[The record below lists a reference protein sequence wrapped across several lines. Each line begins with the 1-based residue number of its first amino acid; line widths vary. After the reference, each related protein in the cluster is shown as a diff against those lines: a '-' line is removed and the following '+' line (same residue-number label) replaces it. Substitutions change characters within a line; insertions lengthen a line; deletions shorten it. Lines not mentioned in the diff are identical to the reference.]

1 MKWAGKTRDW
11 TLKFELLVMGGD
23 AGRASHIG
31 HHDCYTEICVRFYW
45 WHCIERDN
53 MTFQRMLIVYRLW
66 ESGLCACALARC
78 IPHKCVSV
86 LFWRELPLGP
96 PWPNIPYRLCPRLWW
111 LHVCKLFYLFNFF
124 PEERR
129 KNPLSGP
136 KFRLDNTKGLWGLS
150 CVSVSDFDQYNNPI
164 LSFFIYFIF
173 LSTLCAWHVIGNS
186 NFVAFWFVFITVQEL
201 LRAGKEFSEA
211 TTQCTY

>member
-1 MKWAGKTRDW
+1 
-11 TLKFELLVMGGD
+11 MGGD
-23 AGRASHIG
+23 VGRASHIG
-31 HHDCYTEICVRFYW
+31 HHDCYTEKCVRFFW
-45 WHCIERDN
+45 WHGVERDN

-124 PEERR
+124 PKERR

-150 CVSVSDFDQYNNPI
+150 CVSVSDFDQYNNPHDSLFTWWESYENRSKLI
-164 LSFFIYFIF
+164 WPRPPPQLHFWRQPVKCIPKPAVEQNHIHSV
-173 LSTLCAWHVIGNS
+173 AGRHVI
-186 NFVAFWFVFITVQEL
+186 
-201 LRAGKEFSEA
+201 
-211 TTQCTY
+211 C